1 MDMLKGNRSK
11 KVNMVVD
18 PEIWFPFLDKCRE
31 QGVSASGSF
40 EIWMRSI
47 LDSDSAMKNF
57 ESMFTILVDA
67 EVKKRLKE

>member
-1 MDMLKGNRSK
+1 MLKGNRSK

-18 PEIWFPFLDKCRE
+18 PEVWFPFLDKCRE
-31 QGVSASGSF
+31 QGISASGSF

-57 ESMFTILVDA
+57 ESMFSILVDS

>member
-1 MDMLKGNRSK
+1 MLKGNRSK

-31 QGVSASGSF
+31 QGFSASGSF

>member
-1 MDMLKGNRSK
+1 MLKGNRSK

-18 PEIWFPFLDKCRE
+18 PEIWFPFLDKCRD

-57 ESMFTILVDA
+57 ESMFTILVDS

>member
-1 MDMLKGNRSK
+1 MRKGNRTK
-11 KVNMVVD
+11 KVNLVVD
-18 PEIWFPFLDKCRE
+18 PEVWFPFLEKCTE

-57 ESMFTILVDA
+57 ESMFSILVAA

>member
-1 MDMLKGNRSK
+1 MLKGNRSK